1 MARPVVWSREAK
13 QDLAD
18 IYHYIR
24 LDNPEA
30 AKAVTDKIRT
40 LTKMLPDHPWIGR
53 IVPEHGREDIR
64 ERIYSRYRI
73 FYQLVGD
80 EKIRILHIFHSAQE
94 ELPDL

>member
-1 MARPVVWSREAK
+1 MARRVVWSREAK

-18 IYHYIR
+18 IYHFSK

-30 AKAVTDKIRT
+30 AKAVANKIRE
-40 LTKMLPDHPWIGR
+40 LTKILSDHPWIGR

-64 ERIYSRYRI
+64 ERIYRRYRI
-73 FYQLVGD
+73 FYQVSGD
-80 EKIRILHIFHSAQE
+80 DKVRILHVFHSAQD